1 MTTSE
6 DELRQAVDRLAA
18 TVDGLRLELVR
29 KDVYDSDQRAMA
41 ARIEDVKDDVKDIKD
56 GLEKAQTE
64 RNADRRLLIA
74 AFVSPLLL
82 LVVQLYLASQGGGS

>member
-1 MTTSE
+1 MATAE
-6 DELRQAVDRLAA
+6 DELRKAVDRLSA

-29 KDVYDSDQRAMA
+29 KDVYDSDQRAMLE
-41 ARIEDVKDDVKDIKD
+41 RVDDVKNDVKEIKT
-56 GLEKAQTE
+56 GLAEAQKE

-82 LVVQLYLASQGGGS
+82 LVVQLYLASQGVGS